1 MTSPARPGIAEVLLV
16 EDDPGDVLLTK
27 EAAQDSRRGVPGVL
41 RAGRAVMS
49 SSARQRMRGNSPHTG
64 GMVPGH
70 HAGDHAGGHR
80 ADGAT
85 SFDSASDLSPL
96 FTFW

>member
-1 MTSPARPGIAEVLLV
+1 MTSQAQAGTAEVLLV

-49 SSARQRMRGNSPHTG
+49 SSVRQR
-64 GMVPGH
+64 
-70 HAGDHAGGHR
+70 HAG
-80 ADGAT
+80 
-85 SFDSASDLSPL
+85 
-96 FTFW
+96 